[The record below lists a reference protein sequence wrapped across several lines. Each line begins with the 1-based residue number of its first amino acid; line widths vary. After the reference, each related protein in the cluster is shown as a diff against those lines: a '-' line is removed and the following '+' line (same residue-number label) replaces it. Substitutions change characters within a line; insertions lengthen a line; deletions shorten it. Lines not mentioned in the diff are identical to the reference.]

1 MTTRCPHCN
10 HKLSREDV
18 KEILTQAS
26 SDGIAPKM
34 AGRPAGSRNKAPR
47 SDIGGQH
54 RPPVERK
61 QEGHSDLK
69 AITSA
74 ENGRKYGGRP
84 KGSKNKAP
92 RSDKGVPRGPRNTS
106 QQTEERNDG

>member
-10 HKLSREDV
+10 HELSREEV

-61 QEGHSDLK
+61 QEGHSDIK

-84 KGSKNKAP
+84 KGAKNKAP
-92 RSDKGVPRGPRNTS
+92 RADKGVPRGPRNMVNG
-106 QQTEERNDG
+106 QEHD

>member
-10 HKLSREDV
+10 HELSRGDV

-34 AGRPAGSRNKAPR
+34 AGRPAGSRNRAPR

-92 RSDKGVPRGPRNTS
+92 RSDIGVKRGPRKV
-106 QQTEERNDG
+106 TEGGDGA

>member
-10 HKLSREDV
+10 HELSKEDV

-26 SDGIAPKM
+26 SDGIAPKL
-34 AGRPAGSRNKAPR
+34 AGRPAGSKNKAPR

-61 QEGHSDLK
+61 QEEYSELK
-69 AITSA
+69 ARTSA
-74 ENGRKYGGRP
+74 ENGRKFAGRP

-92 RSDKGVPRGPRNTS
+92 RADIGKKRGPRKV
-106 QQTEERNDG
+106 TEVGDGE